1 MYISVLAG
9 IFIYLWQKLFK
20 LLKDKF
26 NFLAK
31 HIYNSRNY
39 LGYLNHIHK
48 FRLSDIYNSRN
59 YLKYQK

>member
-20 LLKDKF
+20 LLKHKF
-26 NFLAK
+26 HFLAK

-39 LGYLNHIHK
+39 L
-48 FRLSDIYNSRN
+48 
-59 YLKYQK
+59 KYQK